1 MPSSGVGFGTGLVA
15 SSRVFTTAMTEIP
28 RGSIVRYRNAVG
40 PSLYLV
46 VYDFGAIGAHGSCF
60 CEVEPF
66 PNIFNDDPVMVPSKA
81 LELVD
86 SLESDCS

>member
-1 MPSSGVGFGTGLVA
+1 MVA
-15 SSRVFTTAMTEIP
+15 SKMVFMTTMTEIP

-66 PNIFNDDPVMVPSKA
+66 PNDFADEPFMVATS
-81 LELVD
+81 ELVGRPLP
-86 SLESDCS
+86 SAA

>member
-1 MPSSGVGFGTGLVA
+1 MVYM
-15 SSRVFTTAMTEIP
+15 TTMTEIP

-86 SLESDCS
+86 PLESDCS